1 LKLEE
6 IKRSKKILNNLTG
19 EKMNF
24 VKINK
29 DTDILN
35 DTFKSIM
42 NSPLF
47 QNIEK
52 SSTNK
57 TYIPKVRI
65 SEDKDNFNI
74 RLELPGMT
82 KEDVKISVENN
93 ELTVSGNKK
102 EEMRTE
108 ETNLIINEIYSGE
121 FSRKFNVSN
130 DIKIDAIEAE
140 YTDGVLNITLPK
152 IEEAKPVVKEIN
164 IK

>member
-1 LKLEE
+1 
-6 IKRSKKILNNLTG
+6 
-19 EKMNF
+19 MNF

-102 EEMRTE
+102 EEKRTE

>member
-1 LKLEE
+1 MKLEE

-102 EEMRTE
+102 EEKRTE

>member
-1 LKLEE
+1 
-6 IKRSKKILNNLTG
+6 
-19 EKMNF
+19 MNF